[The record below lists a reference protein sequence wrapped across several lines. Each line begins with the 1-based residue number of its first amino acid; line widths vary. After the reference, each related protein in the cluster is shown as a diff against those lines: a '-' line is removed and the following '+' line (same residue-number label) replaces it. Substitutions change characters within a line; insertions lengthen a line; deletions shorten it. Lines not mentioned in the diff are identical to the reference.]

1 MVMNETNS
9 VFWFFS
15 KYYIRKIIKTWLL
28 WTLWWNQSR
37 PSWFWSRILAD
48 GKHPKVENYSCF
60 GPSTFS
66 WFWSSIFLDLSLPSL
81 NCNLSFL
88 SCPLCAVHFGPC
100 TSSQLKRPFFLND
113 VQSGTS
119 QLICVSRIVPN
130 EEVLNEKTRK
140 GKPSV
145 IILAL
150 NNS

>member
-1 MVMNETNS
+1 MNTVVKS
-9 VFWFFS
+9 KSSGFDQGFWRTESIQKSNMF
-15 KYYIRKIIKTWLL
+15 
-28 WTLWWNQSR
+28 WTVHIQL
-37 PSWFWSRILAD
+37 ILIV
-48 GKHPKVENYSCF
+48 HV
-60 GPSTFS
+60 
-66 WFWSSIFLDLSLPSL
+66 LDLSLPSS

-88 SCPLCAVHFGPC
+88 SCPLCAVYFEPS
-100 TSSQLKRPFFLND
+100 TSSQLKSPFFIETLND

-130 EEVLNEKTRK
+130 EKVLNEKTRK